1 MGCHLS
7 KAERVAKLELSGHDV
22 AQIFSSPASA
32 SDGFRYTYS
41 EVHQSEPQAKQL
53 QYTADQRLLF
63 DATCHYLTYRQETE
77 GLDALLSAM
86 KEVGVGFAALTGC
99 PFKKAWMSSEEPLP
113 EHHLYDDGDLYYYS
127 MTDAILH
134 RHLQTASPATASHF
148 AMLACGFNLGDAGAG
163 AEAELLIRE
172 FPVVGFGE
180 LTLQSDDVNNMTIKG
195 GNWTFSDPSVRALL
209 DVAASQDVSHME
221 AENPSRAS
229 DVARK
234 GSALSGRM

>member
-22 AQIFSSPASA
+22 ASIFASPASA

-180 LTLQSDDVNNMTIKG
+180 
-195 GNWTFSDPSVRALL
+195 R
-209 DVAASQDVSHME
+209 
-221 AENPSRAS
+221 
-229 DVARK
+229 
-234 GSALSGRM
+234 